1 MGSVSY
7 EFEYTTS
14 HLKHPAKTPMTEK
27 EYKQVRKDVDQFIE
41 DFVNKAEPE
50 FEKQV
55 NRHRFRWKRF
65 LILLGSGILLIVI
78 ELILK
83 SMELYEAGDIFEM
96 ISFVPFFLIFLQPFL
111 WAFYA
116 FKTPDLHTYKKRA
129 TTYYR
134 FHCSKA
140 EEAKN
145 YQDYLRI
152 ISEINIAEYPTER
165 RRVPNF

>member
-14 HLKHPAKTPMTEK
+14 DIKHPAKTPMTEK
-27 EYKQVRKDVDQFIE
+27 EYKAVRKDVDQFLE
-41 DFVNKAEPE
+41 DFVKKAGPE

-65 LILLGSGILLIVI
+65 LILLGSGILLIII

-83 SMELYEAGDIFEM
+83 SMELYDAGEIIEM
-96 ISFVPFFLIFLQPFL
+96 LSFVPFFMILLQPFL

-116 FKTPDLHTYKKRA
+116 FKTPDIYSYKKKA

-140 EEAKN
+140 NEAKS
-145 YQDYLRI
+145 YQDYVRI
-152 ISEINIAEYPTER
+152 ISETNIGEYPAER
-165 RRVPNF
+165 KRG